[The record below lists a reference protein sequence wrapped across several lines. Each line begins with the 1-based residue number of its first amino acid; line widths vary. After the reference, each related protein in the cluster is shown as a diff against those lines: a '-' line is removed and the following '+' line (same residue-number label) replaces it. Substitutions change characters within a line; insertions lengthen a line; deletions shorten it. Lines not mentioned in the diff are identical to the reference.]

1 MAERV
6 LKPEWS
12 DAVDRSVEET
22 ELLQRALEIAKEN
35 PAVLQ
40 QNGKIDIPG
49 DLAVQALQRALDA
62 NAVRLAGLT
71 IATLIE
77 PESATDETDNGQ

>member
-1 MAERV
+1 MAEQA

-12 DAVDRSVEET
+12 DAVDRLAEET

-35 PAVLQ
+35 PAILE
-40 QNGKIDIPG
+40 QNRKIDIPG

-77 PESATDETDNGQ
+77 PESASDETNNGQ

>member
-1 MAERV
+1 MAERN

-12 DAVDRSVEET
+12 AIVGRLVQET

-35 PAVLQ
+35 PAILE
-40 QNGKIDIPG
+40 QNPKVDIPG

-62 NAVRLAGLT
+62 NATRLAGLT
-71 IATLIE
+71 IATLIQ
-77 PESATDETDNGQ
+77 PESANDEMNNGQ